1 MTDIIE
7 LIIVIIFL
15 WVLFSFIGFASKRIY
30 LLIKLSELCKY
41 CKASFSLQSFI
52 LRPMWLCPEKADIVL
67 EILDTVYHIRL
78 YSGGGIANNVH
89 FANEEYSAV
98 YMKVKGAS
106 RSVRAATANT
116 LALSSGLNIFSK
128 VYYHKPLSVQKIDG
142 KRVVRVLLLNPAP
155 AGLSYVTEE
164 KNSIRIAF
172 TGDEM
177 YGMKV
182 FTASTFVAY
191 CERQYRE
198 ELRQREEA
206 KRSPTYYYDDFNS
219 FN

>member
-7 LIIVIIFL
+7 LIITVICL
-15 WVLFSFIGFASKRIY
+15 WLLFKLIGFISKRVF
-30 LLIKLSELCKY
+30 LLIKLLGLCKY
-41 CKASFSLQSFI
+41 CKAHFSLQSFF
-52 LRPMWLCPEKADIVL
+52 LRPMWLCPEGADIKL

-78 YSGGGIANNVH
+78 YSGGGIGNSVH

-116 LALSSGLNIFSK
+116 LALSAGLNIFAK
-128 VYYHKPLSVQKIDG
+128 VYYHKPLKATEEKG
-142 KRVVRVLLLNPAP
+142 KRVVRILLLNPAP
-155 AGLSYVTEE
+155 AALSYVTEE

-182 FTASTFVAY
+182 FTASTFVTYA
-191 CERQYRE
+191 EREYRE
-198 ELRQREEA
+198 ELRRREAA
-206 KRSPTYYYDDFNS
+206 KTSATYYFEDFS
-219 FN
+219 YF

>member
-1 MTDIIE
+1 MADIIE
-7 LIIVIIFL
+7 LIITVIFL
-15 WVLFSFIGFASKRIY
+15 WLLFIFIGFASKRIY
-30 LLIKLSELCKY
+30 LIIKLTELCKY
-41 CKASFSLQSFI
+41 CKSNFSLHSFI
-52 LRPMWLCPEKADIVL
+52 FRPNWLCPEKSDIML

-78 YSGGGIANNVH
+78 YSGGGIANSVH

-98 YMKVKGAS
+98 YIKVKGAS

-116 LALSSGLNIFSK
+116 LALSAGLNIFAK
-128 VYYHKPLSVQKIDG
+128 VYYHKPLLINEEAG

-155 AGLSYVTEE
+155 AALSYVTEE

-182 FTASTFVAY
+182 FTASTFATY
-191 CERQYRE
+191 AEREYRE
-198 ELRQREEA
+198 ELRRREEA
-206 KRSPTYYYDDFNS
+206 KQSPTYYFDDFSN
-219 FN
+219 F